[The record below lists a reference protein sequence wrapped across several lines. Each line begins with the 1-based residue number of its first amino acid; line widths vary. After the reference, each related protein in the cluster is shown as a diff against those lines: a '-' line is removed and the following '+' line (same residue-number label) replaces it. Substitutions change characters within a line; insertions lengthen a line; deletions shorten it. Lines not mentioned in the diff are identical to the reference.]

1 VHIRESVGVNLA
13 GPDRE
18 TAVDRVVGALMER
31 ERVLAGGVHE
41 KVGLKLLAVNWLV
54 GAQALGGAGGPSLY
68 GRLSSCHRRPRGLR
82 ARRLLRVPQ
91 WATDCLLLRRSLAA
105 ASIFASIFWMM
116 RSRAAGGLARSR
128 VL

>member
-1 VHIRESVGVNLA
+1 MGVNLA

-54 GAQALGGAGGPSLY
+54 GAQALGGAGGRVFTGGSLLVTAALGGSGLVGFCGCHS
-68 GRLSSCHRRPRGLR
+68 GRRTACS
-82 ARRLLRVPQ
+82 
-91 WATDCLLLRRSLAA
+91 
-105 ASIFASIFWMM
+105 
-116 RSRAAGGLARSR
+116 
-128 VL
+128 